1 LSDDPGEAKNLAQS
15 NPGLAGEL
23 NELLSAQLIATD
35 ALVPGP
41 NPAFDPNAPRPAT
54 VQALHGPVIK

>member
-1 LSDDPGEAKNLAQS
+1 
-15 NPGLAGEL
+15 
-23 NELLSAQLIATD
+23 LLSAQLIATD